1 VKTHPIGAFFMK
13 YPSARLS
20 AHREPLSFH
29 PIYGKPDVNIHRRRQ
44 HTIVIIVI
52 FE

>member
-1 VKTHPIGAFFMK
+1 LPF
-13 YPSARLS
+13 
-20 AHREPLSFH
+20 SFH
-29 PIYGKPDVNIHRRRQ
+29 PKYGKPDVNIQCKRQ